1 MAKSTPLEKLNKK
14 YGVSNK
20 KSSSLEGIDKVKK
33 TVSNYQT
40 RLKEAGIEDTVE
52 DTRNPLEKALNL
64 EKDQN
69 VLFDILELINRP
81 QNALLTGINN
91 ALSGESFGEGLKEG
105 ITGETKTSGK
115 DILTDQLDM
124 KDEAGKLDLSDVLGF
139 GIDVISDPLDWAL
152 IPATGGLSK
161 AADVASETA
170 KIANAA
176 GEAADTIKAVDTA
189 RDALRVAKNV
199 GKASEISKA
208 KTALNEAKD
217 LAKAAKKA
225 DVTRSLFYNAGKSTT
240 SLNNMLGKGIGKA
253 IKGTG
258 KLADNAIEGTLNALD
273 NKNAKK
279 INKFL
284 DKNEGLT
291 ELDAIK
297 QLGINPDK
305 LGLYKNMKKQVGNAL
320 DSAKNVGGFVGR
332 SRSYDEAKDFDR
344 MMGKAKANQIKE
356 LIDVTASDV
365 YDRDELSKRLV
376 NAIQSEKDWSL
387 TGQDIINRFVE
398 GKGRAYVPSD
408 EQANEIMRVLDQFG
422 IKAKKVSKSID
433 NVDEALDILKKQG
446 INATKEELLED
457 LGTELIIDDKNKN
470 ALITI
475 RDALFDPKTRNVTN
489 DLGVD
494 NLTKFTD
501 LNFGSRN
508 SKRINKQLLDD
519 RTFFEQTPELQN
531 LYNKASNA
539 VKDYATDVSS
549 ISEGLNAGEAATRGY
564 VKASRTSDLKRSPT
578 KEFESVEE
586 NLKSSIAQN
595 NAYKRQEQL
604 REIVNK
610 TNQNRKLERDIYKV
624 NEKTGELVRDKSGN
638 LVRDD
643 VKYNEYVRKLQ
654 NSVNNTKKNIEEI
667 KSIQKLTKEG
677 ILEEVPNMSKVRQ
690 KQIDNIMKEAGLQED
705 LSKLEANLGNIT
717 EITPEMDTYIDKLKD
732 ATDSFLKDA
741 KGKKSLVKN
750 PEKALTKYADDAEEF
765 LGNIKN
771 TTDAV
776 NKDFKTLNVSA
787 KRLKTAINETN
798 TAFSKE
804 VKVAN
809 KEIKKAYKD
818 GLELGKKRL
827 KASQALKDNTK
838 AIELAKE
845 TNADMLDSLQKKLN
859 LNEQKVLQSKTSD
872 EMFNYIQG
880 KIAKNVEDI
889 EILKSDVAQSFFK
902 ERFEDTFVDYV
913 QGAVKQNAG
922 TKKWYDALASGIF
935 NLDGEYVKTYSK
947 GQDIPYGFTKINGH
961 TLSKKFDY
969 YKSIMS
975 DDGKALG
982 YIIDDLKG
990 KDLLVDSQLLKALDM
1005 GSGSYQ
1011 SVSPLLKF
1019 FDNVNNK
1026 FKKFSTLSPGFLTRN
1041 ITGNGVNIYLSGAN
1055 MAEMPKY
1062 YAEATGI
1069 MKNAKSLF
1077 NKATE
1082 GALAGKELEQFNNL
1096 KKFYSAGFAEA
1107 ITKGYGM
1114 EAIKEATKGPF
1125 NKVSKAVL
1133 KINNDT
1139 DGLNRMA
1146 LLLYAEKH
1154 PEYVR
1159 KLGKSSAIDAVK
1171 HVLFDPSNLSEGE
1184 QVVAKR
1190 LIPFYTFTK
1199 QNLLF
1204 QANNIMKNTSKYSKL
1219 YKSLRDAYNDL
1230 DEDSYYEY
1238 QRNGMQI
1245 PLPFTDDEGNQL
1257 FYKANLP
1264 LSDLGE
1270 FLSNPIKKGA
1280 ASLTPVLK
1288 APIEMTTGK
1297 SLYTGEDTN
1306 YNVLKNKLNDLGV
1319 SSKGIQ
1325 NTAQA
1330 AETILNNFGLQN
1342 VSTNLVRKVQAIIDG
1357 YNGDIAPQQVWAE
1370 IFRSV
1375 VQNANQENVETS
1387 KLYDEMEGYQQLFS
1401 ELKKQGIDV
1410 PTIREINAS
1419 NKNKLRNMKNKRT
1432 KSK

>member
-1 MAKSTPLEKLNKK
+1 MAKLTPLEKLNKK

-40 RLKEAGIEDTVE
+40 RLKSAGIEDTVE

-81 QNALLTGINN
+81 QNALLTGIDY
-91 ALSGESFGEGLKEG
+91 AKSGDSFGEGLKEG
-105 ITGETKTSGK
+105 FFGNEKTTGK
-115 DILTDQLDM
+115 DLLVNHYGM
-124 KDEAGKLDLSDVLGF
+124 EDEAGKIDKADVLGF
-139 GIDVISDPLDWAL
+139 GIDLISDPLDWAL
-152 IPATGGLSK
+152 IPLTGGASK
-161 AADVASETA
+161 GVELAAQGASKGVRALDTASDVAQ
-170 KIANAA
+170 
-176 GEAADTIKAVDTA
+176 GIKALDKIVDTTKGA
-189 RDALRVAKNV
+189 NKLYNYSKIDDLLGLSEK
-199 GKASEISKA
+199 GIHLASG
-208 KTALNEAKD
+208 NE
-217 LAKAAKKA
+217 LI
-225 DVTRSLFYNAGKSTT
+225 
-240 SLNNMLGKGIGKA
+240 GKGIGKV

-508 SKRINKQLLDD
+508 SKRINQKLLDD
-519 RTFFEQTPELQN
+519 RDFFEQTPELQN

-690 KQIDNIMKEAGLQED
+690 KQIANIMKEAGLQED

-741 KGKKSLVKN
+741 KSKKSLVKN
-750 PEKALTKYADDAEEF
+750 PEKALTKYTDDAEEF

-787 KRLKTAINETN
+787 KRLKTVINETN

-827 KASQALKDNTK
+827 KASQALKNNTK

-880 KIAKNVEDI
+880 KITKNVEDI

-902 ERFEDTFVDYV
+902 ERFEDTFIDYV

-935 NLDGEYVKTYSK
+935 N
-947 GQDIPYGFTKINGH
+947 
-961 TLSKKFDY
+961 
-969 YKSIMS
+969 
-975 DDGKALG
+975 
-982 YIIDDLKG
+982 
-990 KDLLVDSQLLKALDM
+990 
-1005 GSGSYQ
+1005 
-1011 SVSPLLKF
+1011 
-1019 FDNVNNK
+1019 
-1026 FKKFSTLSPGFLTRN
+1026 
-1041 ITGNGVNIYLSGAN
+1041 
-1055 MAEMPKY
+1055 
-1062 YAEATGI
+1062 
-1069 MKNAKSLF
+1069 
-1077 NKATE
+1077 
-1082 GALAGKELEQFNNL
+1082 
-1096 KKFYSAGFAEA
+1096 
-1107 ITKGYGM
+1107 
-1114 EAIKEATKGPF
+1114 
-1125 NKVSKAVL
+1125 
-1133 KINNDT
+1133 
-1139 DGLNRMA
+1139 
-1146 LLLYAEKH
+1146 
-1154 PEYVR
+1154 
-1159 KLGKSSAIDAVK
+1159 
-1171 HVLFDPSNLSEGE
+1171 
-1184 QVVAKR
+1184 
-1190 LIPFYTFTK
+1190 
-1199 QNLLF
+1199 
-1204 QANNIMKNTSKYSKL
+1204 
-1219 YKSLRDAYNDL
+1219 
-1230 DEDSYYEY
+1230 
-1238 QRNGMQI
+1238 
-1245 PLPFTDDEGNQL
+1245 
-1257 FYKANLP
+1257 
-1264 LSDLGE
+1264 
-1270 FLSNPIKKGA
+1270 
-1280 ASLTPVLK
+1280 
-1288 APIEMTTGK
+1288 
-1297 SLYTGEDTN
+1297 
-1306 YNVLKNKLNDLGV
+1306 
-1319 SSKGIQ
+1319 
-1325 NTAQA
+1325 
-1330 AETILNNFGLQN
+1330 
-1342 VSTNLVRKVQAIIDG
+1342 
-1357 YNGDIAPQQVWAE
+1357 
-1370 IFRSV
+1370 
-1375 VQNANQENVETS
+1375 
-1387 KLYDEMEGYQQLFS
+1387 
-1401 ELKKQGIDV
+1401 
-1410 PTIREINAS
+1410 
-1419 NKNKLRNMKNKRT
+1419 
-1432 KSK
+1432 